1 MSAVPGEGWAAP
13 FMFAST
19 PAPVLPNLRLAS
31 GKPPLTKAAASNTE
45 AEVFSDKPGLVYDE
59 RMMAHEDTTDP
70 DHPEQ
75 PARIS
80 ACFEELQR
88 AGLVDG
94 CKRFPVRNAMAF
106 ELESVHTPSW
116 IQKATALG
124 QEPIDTLVEEAERHD
139 SIFLNTS
146 TADCALMS
154 AGATL
159 EVTERVVRGE
169 CTNGVAIVR
178 PPGHHAEA
186 HCCKGF
192 CFFNN
197 VAVAAAVARKQWGVE
212 RVLIVDWDVH
222 HGNGTQHMFENDP
235 SVLYFS
241 THRYDRGKFYPHSTD
256 ASPEQIGAGK
266 GAGYNVNV
274 AWERHGMGDADY
286 LHAWQRILIPG
297 LY

>member
-1 MSAVPGEGWAAP
+1 
-13 FMFAST
+13 MFAST

-116 IQKATALG
+116 IKKVRGRKGTATEVCRAARCGGPGMHGGEANRAPSAIHYNDNDEHL
-124 QEPIDTLVEEAERHD
+124 PCREEAQRPTQTTEPVTTRAVNATFQTTTHHHN
-139 SIFLNTS
+139 ITS
-146 TADCALMS
+146 FP
-154 AGATL
+154 
-159 EVTERVVRGE
+159 R
-169 CTNGVAIVR
+169 R
-178 PPGHHAEA
+178 P
-186 HCCKGF
+186 
-192 CFFNN
+192 
-197 VAVAAAVARKQWGVE
+197 R
-212 RVLIVDWDVH
+212 
-222 HGNGTQHMFENDP
+222 
-235 SVLYFS
+235 
-241 THRYDRGKFYPHSTD
+241 
-256 ASPEQIGAGK
+256 
-266 GAGYNVNV
+266 
-274 AWERHGMGDADY
+274 
-286 LHAWQRILIPG
+286 
-297 LY
+297 

>member
-235 SVLYFS
+235 SVPYFS
-241 THRYDRGKFYPHSTD
+241 RQSRL
-256 ASPEQIGAGK
+256 AREK
-266 GAGYNVNV
+266 GRATT
-274 AWERHGMGDADY
+274 
-286 LHAWQRILIPG
+286 
-297 LY
+297 